1 MYVRVQLSLRVRN
14 PYIHVGRSFL
24 KVISARSLLP
34 RTKENYGFLCSTAW
48 GPRRSRPVSCTS
60 LRAVERDN
68 TLINAESRKWDS
80 VGVWF
85 CPNLEFRACVEASY
99 ALELSTPSLWEI
111 GLAQICYHR
120 ITCPLKMEHFD
131 PCPMP
136 RSAQICPDLVGLRD
150 CADRALGLYS
160 ERSQSCPDPR
170 SCWCQVIEDLGTWD
184 EVTGSYMIL

>member
-34 RTKENYGFLCSTAW
+34 RTKESYGFLCSTAW
-48 GPRRSRPVSCTS
+48 DPRRSRPVSCTS

-68 TLINAESRKWDS
+68 TLINAGSRKWDS

-85 CPNLEFRACVEASY
+85 CPHLEFRACVEASY

-120 ITCPLKMEHFD
+120 IHLSVFWSISTH
-131 PCPMP
+131 
-136 RSAQICPDLVGLRD
+136 AQCPDL
-150 CADRALGLYS
+150 
-160 ERSQSCPDPR
+160 PR
-170 SCWCQVIEDLGTWD
+170 SGRTQRLRWSSAWAVFGAQPELPWPQKLLMSSDRRSWNLRLMKSREAIW
-184 EVTGSYMIL
+184 Y